1 MTLRNTRRELS
12 HVIAGRTVDG
22 SPSGLPHLSFSKSET
37 ILSVA
42 AVAADLM
49 MRILSSRRKLPA
61 EERTQV
67 LWKLAAYVSKA
78 GVRQEA
84 PSFFTRAAQAAQFLI
99 DRPHLI
105 TSRMGMGKIIDLSLQ
120 DQRNRENRLARE
132 HAHGR
137 DVVRAEP
144 DCLIP
149 RRYSAENAPPR
160 PVTWLSPDRNYR
172 LEELV
177 HPGHLVEEGVHMH
190 HCLSWKT
197 DDYWRT
203 IRSGRRRIYSLRRGS
218 EYLAT
223 FTHMDQSLTELAVRC
238 TRDDAVINAL
248 ADAYRHIDRIYGPLC
263 FALRDGNHARL
274 RAALSQHERRVH
286 QES

>member
-22 SPSGLPHLSFSKSET
+22 SPSDLPHLPFSKSEN
-37 ILSVA
+37 ILSAA

-78 GVRQEA
+78 GVRQES
-84 PSFFTRAAQAAQFLI
+84 PSFFTRSALAAQFLV
-99 DRPHLI
+99 DKPRLI
-105 TSRMGMGKIIDLSLQ
+105 TSRMGMGKIIELSLQ
-120 DQRNRENRLARE
+120 GQRSRENRLAQERANGQE
-132 HAHGR
+132 LA
-137 DVVRAEP
+137 RAEP
-144 DCLIP
+144 GCFIP
-149 RRYSAENAPPR
+149 SKYSAENAPPR
-160 PVTWLSPDRNYR
+160 PITWLSLDRNFR

-177 HPGHLVEEGVHMH
+177 HPAHLVEEGVHMH

-197 DDYWRT
+197 DDYWRS

-223 FTHMDQSLTELAVRC
+223 FTHMDQSLTELTVRC
-238 TRDDAVINAL
+238 ARDDAVINAL
-248 ADAYRHIDRIYGPLC
+248 ADAYRHIDRIYGPLG
-263 FALRDGNHARL
+263 FALRDGNHSRL
-274 RAALSQHERRVH
+274 RAALAAHLDGP
-286 QES
+286 